1 METQNKYDKY
11 VVSEEAPLLNWLL
24 ANLKLSRT
32 KIKDILHG
40 QGIRVNGKVVTKF
53 DYPCYP
59 A

>member
-32 KIKDILHG
+32 KSRISFMD
-40 QGIRVNGKVVTKF
+40 RESE
-53 DYPCYP
+53 
-59 A
+59 